1 MPLKI
6 GLFQYFVTD
15 GARLESLMIV
25 FLCSFPWGPGR
36 EIMILD
42 LLYLMRQKTSLTK
55 IAFYRL
61 CWTMDITFLKQ
72 IFTHEYHFES

>member
-36 EIMILD
+36 EFMILD

-55 IAFYRL
+55 IAFNSDVYCPLEYL
-61 CWTMDITFLKQ
+61 CHTRQKIILN
-72 IFTHEYHFES
+72 Y

>member
-55 IAFYRL
+55 IAFNIVCIL
-61 CWTMDITFLKQ
+61 GSDGTTIL
-72 IFTHEYHFES
+72 